1 VKAAEAES
9 LEALEKD
16 GTAIVLMGHGTAHLA
31 KVTYSQMQTQMK
43 ELGYKNV
50 FIGTVE
56 GEPEETACEEIIKTV
71 SEAGYTKIILR
82 PLMVVAGDHAN
93 NDMADPDDP
102 ESWYSMF
109 QASGKFADVACQIE
123 GLGRIETVQA
133 LYVAHTKAAMDEKG
147 LKAEIAAPTAAAP
160 LADGVYT
167 VTFKTDHSMFKTNEM
182 YKDRFVLT
190 VKDGQMSIHIVMASK
205 NILNLF
211 QGLKEDAQKEGA
223 AILQPTIEKV
233 DYQDGTEP
241 EEVYAY
247 DVPVP
252 VIGQEFDLALIGKKG
267 VWYDHKV
274 IVTDPVP
281 QA

>member
-1 VKAAEAES
+1 
-9 LEALEKD
+9 
-16 GTAIVLMGHGTAHLA
+16 
-31 KVTYSQMQTQMK
+31 
-43 ELGYKNV
+43 
-50 FIGTVE
+50 
-56 GEPEETACEEIIKTV
+56 
-71 SEAGYTKIILR
+71 
-82 PLMVVAGDHAN
+82 MVVAGDHAN

-123 GLGRIETVQA
+123 GLGRIEAVQA

-190 VKDGQMSIHIVMASK
+190 VRNGQMSIHIVMASK
-205 NILNLF
+205 NILNLY

-252 VIGQEFDLALIGKKG
+252 VIGEEFDLALIGKAGK
-267 VWYDHKV
+267 WYDHKV